1 MISIVIM
8 KFNGLLVASIPKV
21 QINIAV
27 INTMAT
33 DKRKYLRFELPVDVK
48 LTDTSGEEIIL
59 KSQDISDSGLFLRGD
74 SSSLPS
80 VGEVV
85 VIQLASLVA
94 GDAPREIT
102 AKVVRQNNE
111 GIGLEFVLDGE
122 N

>member
-1 MISIVIM
+1 MV
-8 KFNGLLVASIPKV
+8 
-21 QINIAV
+21 
-27 INTMAT
+27 T

-48 LTDTSGEEIIL
+48 LTDTSGSEIIL
-59 KSQDISDSGLFLRGD
+59 KSQDISDSGLFLCGD
-74 SSSLPS
+74 SSSLPE

-102 AKVVRQNNE
+102 AKVVRQNAQ
-111 GIGLEFVLDGE
+111 GIGLEFILDGE

>member
-1 MISIVIM
+1 MDINGFKTAAIS
-8 KFNGLLVASIPKV
+8 KV
-21 QINIAV
+21 WIKPAV
-27 INTMAT
+27 IKTMAT
-33 DKRKYLRFELPVDVK
+33 DKRKFLRFELPVDVK
-48 LTDTSGEEIIL
+48 LTDTSGSEIIL
-59 KSQDISDSGLFLRGD
+59 KSQDISDSGLFLRGEH
-74 SSSLPS
+74 SALPE

-111 GIGLEFVLDGE
+111 GIGLEFLLDNE

>member
-1 MISIVIM
+1 M